1 MGGNRPG
8 EDERFTAAI
17 VINLTFARPLSG
29 CSSLRFGAEA
39 VVGQTPAWSAVA
51 GCGHFDDSAPSF

>member
-1 MGGNRPG
+1 MGGNRP
-8 EDERFTAAI
+8 DAVERFTAAI

-39 VVGQTPAWSAVA
+39 IVGQTSARSAVA
-51 GCGHFDDSAPSF
+51 GCGHFDDAAPSF